1 MSDVVDLLK
10 FAHEN
15 KPVDFQAAFQNV
27 MKDKIGNALA
37 AKKEVIAQNMMN
49 GSEEE
54 DEVDIDFDLND
65 ESEFD
70 SEEE

>member
-15 KPVDFQAAFQNV
+15 KPADFQVAFQDV
-27 MKDKIGNALA
+27 MKDKISNALA

-54 DEVDIDFDLND
+54 DEVDDDLDLDD

>member
-49 GSEEE
+49 NSEEE
-54 DEVDIDFDLND
+54 DEVDDDLDLND
-65 ESEFD
+65 ELEFD

>member
-49 GSEEE
+49 NSEEE
-54 DEVDIDFDLND
+54 DEVDDDLDLDD
-65 ESEFD
+65 ELEFD

>member
-1 MSDVVDLLK
+1 M
-10 FAHEN
+10 
-15 KPVDFQAAFQNV
+15 NV

-49 GSEEE
+49 NSEEE

>member
-15 KPVDFQAAFQNV
+15 KPVDFQSAFQDV
-27 MKDKIGNALA
+27 MKDKIGKALA
-37 AKKEVIAQNMMN
+37 AKKEVIAQNMVN
-49 GSEEE
+49 DSEEE
-54 DEVDIDFDLND
+54 DEVDDDLDLDD

-70 SEEE
+70 NEEE

>member
-49 GSEEE
+49 NSEEE
-54 DEVDIDFDLND
+54 DEVDDDLDLDD
-65 ESEFD
+65 ELVFD

>member
-37 AKKEVIAQNMMN
+37 AKKEAIAQNMMN
-49 GSEEE
+49 NSEEE
-54 DEVDIDFDLND
+54 DEVDDDLDLDD
-65 ESEFD
+65 ELVFD